1 MRKMGV
7 NTFGLIVLMENVLQ
21 LHAIVQIC
29 YSSDYPFN
37 LHFIAGCMIAERTKT
52 LFFLTAASPPR
63 AFYIP

>member
-37 LHFIAGCMIAERTKT
+37 LHFIAG
-52 LFFLTAASPPR
+52 
-63 AFYIP
+63 